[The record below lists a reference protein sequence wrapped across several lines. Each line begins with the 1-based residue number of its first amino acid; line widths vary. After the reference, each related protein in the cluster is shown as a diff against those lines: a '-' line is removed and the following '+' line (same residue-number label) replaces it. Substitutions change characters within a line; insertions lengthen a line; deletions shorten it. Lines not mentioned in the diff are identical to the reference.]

1 MLTSP
6 LQAPRIQKP
15 STLLHKHATYILIG
29 GTGGLGRSIAAW
41 MVSKGAQHL
50 VLLSRSGTVHGA
62 AAQEIDSLRAA
73 GANILVRS
81 CDVSSPT
88 AVDALIHTDLSSLPP
103 IRGVIHGAM
112 VLDDVLFESMTH
124 TQYTAV
130 VTSKLHGARNFHAA
144 LSSPQNTSRSKLD
157 FFVLISS
164 AAGAVGNRGQAAY
177 AAANTFLNGFA
188 QHLRARGINACS
200 LDLTAVSDAGYLAAD
215 AAKAAE
221 VMRNLGSDTICLS
234 QVLALVHA
242 GIAGNLGSCAGHP
255 ITGMRIGVEKAG
267 RPFWEGD
274 AKFKHLV
281 AAADAAN
288 SLSGG
293 GRGETVVI
301 PWSTRFRAAGSRNEA
316 ISIVT
321 AALVEKIAEVVS
333 MEQAELD
340 VERNLSAY
348 PLDSLTAIEVRNF
361 ITRMFDSNLQVLE
374 LLASGS
380 IKSLAGVVV
389 GKTKVGLPE

>member
-1 MLTSP
+1 
-6 LQAPRIQKP
+6 
-15 STLLHKHATYILIG
+15 
-29 GTGGLGRSIAAW
+29 
-41 MVSKGAQHL
+41 MVSKGAQYL
-50 VLLSRSGTVHGA
+50 VLLSRSGTVHGSA
-62 AAQEIDSLRAA
+62 LKELDDLRAT

-81 CDVSSPT
+81 CDVSSLA
-88 AVDALIHTDLSSLPP
+88 AVETLIQHDLSTLPP

-124 TQYTAV
+124 SQYTSV
-130 VTSKLHGARNFHAA
+130 VSSKLHGARNFHTA
-144 LSSPQNTSRSKLD
+144 LSSPQNTSTAGKLD
-157 FFVLISS
+157 FFLLISS

-188 QHLRARGINACS
+188 QHLRTTGVNACS

-242 GIAGNLGSCAGHP
+242 GIAGNLGSCNNHP
-255 ITGMRIGVEKAG
+255 ITGLRIGADKG
-267 RPFWEGD
+267 SRPFWQHD
-274 AKFKHLV
+274 LKFAHLV
-281 AAADAAN
+281 AAADAA
-288 SLSGG
+288 SSRSAGS
-293 GRGETVVI
+293 ETAIV
-301 PWSTRFRAAGSRNEA
+301 PWSTRFRTAASREDA
-316 ISIVT
+316 REIVT
-321 AALVEKIAEVVS
+321 AALVEKIADVVS
-333 MEQAELD
+333 MEQTELD

-361 ITRMFDSNLQVLE
+361 ITRVFESNLQVLE

-380 IKSLAGVVV
+380 IKTLAGVVV
-389 GKTKVGLPE
+389 GKTKVALPT